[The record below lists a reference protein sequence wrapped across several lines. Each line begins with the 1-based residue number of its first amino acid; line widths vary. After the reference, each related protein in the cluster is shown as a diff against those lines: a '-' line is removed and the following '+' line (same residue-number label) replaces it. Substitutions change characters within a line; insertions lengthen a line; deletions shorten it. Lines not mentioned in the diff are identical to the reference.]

1 MEQAQLVIG
10 VTLGASAILGLLA
23 GLIRKTVKYYL
34 SELKPDGNGGH
45 NLAGRVERIEIRVDR
60 IYELLIEDKLS
71 KQRHAIDE

>member
-10 VTLGASAILGLLA
+10 VILGVSTILGLLA
-23 GLIRKTVKYYL
+23 GLIRKIVKYYL

-60 IYELLIEDKLS
+60 IYEMLIEDRLS
-71 KQRHAIDE
+71 K

>member
-10 VTLGASAILGLLA
+10 VILGTSAILGLLA
-23 GLIRKTVKYYL
+23 GLIRKVVKYYL

-60 IYELLIEDKLS
+60 IYEMLIEDRLS
-71 KQRHAIDE
+71 K

>member
-23 GLIRKTVKYYL
+23 GLIRKTVNYYL

-45 NLAGRVERIEIRVDR
+45 NLAGRVERIEQRVDR
-60 IYELLIEDKLS
+60 IYELLLEDKLS
-71 KQRHAIDE
+71 K

>member
-10 VTLGASAILGLLA
+10 VILGTSAILGLLA

-34 SELKPDGNGGH
+34 SELKSDGNGGH

-60 IYELLIEDKLS
+60 IYEMLIEDRLS
-71 KQRHAIDE
+71 R